1 MNAYGNYVKVEM
13 PTKHMI
19 ARCEDQMRQEALKFL
34 QNMDQ
39 PIEKMGDV
47 QIIVRERDGCTTV
60 GWKVYI

>member
-1 MNAYGNYVKVEM
+1 MNAYGNYVKVESA
-13 PTKHMI
+13 TRQMI

-39 PIEKMGDV
+39 PIEKMGDL
-47 QIIVRERDGCTTV
+47 QIIVRERDGCATV

>member
-13 PTKHMI
+13 PTKPMI
-19 ARCEDQMRQEALKFL
+19 ARCEDQMRQEALRFL